1 MKPLLFD
8 VKSLLRNSI
17 HIREIKSR
25 HLSDQFHFHNAYE
38 IALILKGNGRRIV
51 GDSVDNFTNGD
62 LILLAPNLPH
72 ASYSDKK
79 YHVKETSTKVHAL
92 VVYFHPDWITDQHIN
107 SPDFTPIK
115 ELLNHLKRGI
125 RITGATH
132 GVVVNY
138 LQRMKDADG
147 LKSFILLFQLLYD
160 VAHSNDY
167 TCLAS
172 TGYSNTYNESNIKKI
187 HEVYKYVMENFTD
200 KISLDDVAA
209 IAHMTPSA
217 FCKYFK
223 SKTNKT
229 FTYFV
234 NEIRIGYACE
244 LLLNENLDISHICF
258 QCGFNNFTSF
268 NKSFRDF
275 TKLTP
280 SAYRLKLL
288 ALRSPSLP
296 M

>member
-25 HLSDQFHFHNAYE
+25 HLNDQFHFHNAFE
-38 IALILKGNGRRIV
+38 IALILKGDGRRIV
-51 GDSVDNFTNGD
+51 GDSVDNFTDGD

-79 YHVKETSTKVHAL
+79 YHIKATSTRVHAL
-92 VVYFHPDWITDQHIN
+92 VVYFQPDWFTDQHLN
-107 SPDFTPIK
+107 SSDFAPLK
-115 ELLNHLKRGI
+115 DLLHQLERGI
-125 RITGATH
+125 RVTGNTH
-132 GVVVNY
+132 AVVMDY
-138 LQRMKDADG
+138 LIKMKEADG
-147 LKSFILLFQLLYD
+147 LQSFLLLFQLLCEI
-160 VAHSNDY
+160 ARSKEY
-167 TCLAS
+167 TWLAS
-172 TGYSNTYNESNIKKI
+172 PGYSNTYNETNIKKI

-200 KISLDDVAA
+200 KIALDDVAA

-223 SKTNKT
+223 NKTRKT
-229 FTYFV
+229 FTHFV

-244 LLLNENLDISHICF
+244 LLMNEDLDISRICF

-268 NKSFRDF
+268 NKNFRHF
-275 TKLTP
+275 MKITP
-280 SAYRLKLL
+280 SEYRDRLL
-288 ALRSPSLP
+288 ALRQ
-296 M
+296 